1 MKPYVTAHSVAN
13 EVRMMRTQHRGAL
26 LIVEGPLDKR
36 VYGNLVD
43 PDQCRIV
50 IAHGRANLFEALQIL
65 EDDEFPRVLAIAD
78 SDFNRLGGLPSPSA
92 NALLT
97 DLHDLECMMAAS
109 PALGKVLGEF
119 GVPERVA
126 AFERHFGCSIAEAL
140 VKSAATIGYL
150 RWLSLRESLGLNFE
164 EVTFSRF
171 LRRDDLQVDVQSL
184 LKTIMDHSKKHQLD
198 NSWMLSELDALKNPS
213 HDCWELACGHDILE
227 ILSFGLRRTLAAR
240 RAAEVGRES
249 LERSLRLA
257 YETRYFV
264 KTGLYELIRA
274 WERANQPYRVLPSGL

>member
-1 MKPYVTAHSVAN
+1 MKPYITAHSVAN

-26 LIVEGPLDKR
+26 LIVEGPVDKR
-36 VYGNLVD
+36 VYTNLVD

-65 EDDEFPRVLAIAD
+65 EDDEFPRVLAVAD
-78 SDFNRLGGLPSPSA
+78 SDFDRLGGFPSPSA

-119 GVPERVA
+119 GVPERMA
-126 AFERHFGCSIAEAL
+126 AFEQRIGCSIAEAL
-140 VKSAATIGYL
+140 VKSAAEIGYL
-150 RWLSLRESLGLNFE
+150 RWLSLREDLGLNFE

-171 LRRDDLQVDVQSL
+171 LRRDDLQVDLQGL
-184 LKTIMDHSKKHQLD
+184 LKTIKDHSKKHQLND
-198 NSWMLSELDALKNPS
+198 SRILWELDALKNPA
-213 HDCWELACGHDILE
+213 HDCWQLACGHDILE
-227 ILSFGLRRTLAAR
+227 ILSFGLRRTFAAR
-240 RAAEVGRES
+240 RSAEVGREFV
-249 LERSLRLA
+249 ERSLRLA

-264 KTGLYELIRA
+264 KTRLYESIRA
-274 WERANQPYRVLPSGL
+274 WERANQPYRVLPPGL